1 MSACLSRA
9 ERDASLD
16 RIRALAALLVVLNHA
31 AETLFALVPKSVAA
45 LSVPAR
51 LLCFSAFTLGRL
63 GVPLFLMLTGYL
75 LLPRSYEGSRVER
88 FYRRNLLPLLLS
100 WELWIVLYNLYIAV
114 RDQQAF
120 DLGMYLRNA
129 LLLEHVEL
137 PHSWYLPM
145 ILGVYL
151 FLPFFAEALHSIRA
165 RTAAILGAVV
175 FFYFFLVPSLNLPCL
190 AAGLPR
196 ERQLLTQPDF
206 MFSGGVYGLY
216 LLLGYAVSQCRERLD
231 RPKLRVLSAFA
242 LIVCFVF
249 TVWCQL
255 RLHAVGY
262 TYNVWYSFAAV
273 PIMGFSLFLLLMQ
286 PPLAKRSSG
295 LWTELS
301 ACAYGVYV
309 VHFPILETAER
320 LLGPSAHRSAE
331 LIWLTLAVYAV
342 SVLVTAMLSRV
353 PVLGKTLFLRK

>member
-9 ERDASLD
+9 QRDASLD
-16 RIRALAALLVVLNHA
+16 RVRALAALLVVLNHA
-31 AETLFALVPKSVAA
+31 AETLFALAPEPVATM
-45 LSVPAR
+45 SVPAR
-51 LLCFSAFTLGRL
+51 LLGFSAFTLGRL

-75 LLPRSYEGSRVER
+75 LLPRSYEGERLER

-100 WELWIVLYNLYIAV
+100 WELWVVIYNIYIAL

-120 DLGMYLRNA
+120 DFGMYLRNA

-151 FLPFFAEALHSIRA
+151 FLPFFAEALRSVRA
-165 RTAAILGAVV
+165 RTAVILGAVV
-175 FFYFFLVPSLNLPCL
+175 YFYFFITPSLNLPRL
-190 AAGLPR
+190 AADLPR

-216 LLLGYAVSQCRERLD
+216 LLLGYAVSKNRERLQG
-231 RPKLRVLSAFA
+231 PKVTILSAA
-242 LIVCFVF
+242 VLLVCFVF

-255 RLHAVGY
+255 RLHAAGY
-262 TYNVWYSFAAV
+262 AYNVWYSFAAV
-273 PIMGFSLFLLLMQ
+273 PVMSLALFLLLLRVPMS
-286 PPLAKRSSG
+286 ARTGG
-295 LWTELS
+295 LWAELS

-342 SVLVTAMLSRV
+342 SVLLSAALGRV
-353 PVLGKTLFLRK
+353 PCVGKTLFLRK